1 MASFFAPARGMGGRA
16 LAAALLCWPLLTLSA
31 EPFPARAITL
41 VVPFP
46 AGSTSDLIPRLMAPL
61 ASRALG
67 VPVVVENRPGANGSL
82 GAALVARA
90 PADGHTL
97 LVVTTGVMAINPW
110 LYARPAYAPDKDFSP
125 VVSLAATPNI
135 LVVGPSVHWR
145 TLSELREAARDP
157 TAPLAYAS
165 AGNGSTSHLCGALL
179 QASTGIALQH
189 IPYQGPAPALRDVQG
204 GVVPMICDNLSNVL
218 PHLRAGRLRAIA
230 IADPL
235 RDPRVPE
242 VPTMGEVGQPDVL
255 VGNWYGV
262 VAPAGTP
269 APVVARL
276 NHVLTRALDEPVV
289 RSRLEYL
296 GLSIVTQRPE
306 AFKAFIA
313 GEATRMKRLVE
324 LSGAKAE

>member
-1 MASFFAPARGMGGRA
+1 
-16 LAAALLCWPLLTLSA
+16 
-31 EPFPARAITL
+31 
-41 VVPFP
+41 
-46 AGSTSDLIPRLMAPL
+46 
-61 ASRALG
+61 
-67 VPVVVENRPGANGSL
+67 
-82 GAALVARA
+82 
-90 PADGHTL
+90 
-97 LVVTTGVMAINPW
+97 
-110 LYARPAYAPDKDFSP
+110 
-125 VVSLAATPNI
+125 
-135 LVVGPSVHWR
+135 
-145 TLSELREAARDP
+145 
-157 TAPLAYAS
+157 
-165 AGNGSTSHLCGALL
+165 
-179 QASTGIALQH
+179 
-189 IPYQGPAPALRDVQG
+189 
-204 GVVPMICDNLSNVL
+204 MICDNLSNVL

-269 APVVARL
+269 APVVDRL